1 MTAPAST
8 AEVDFRRVP
17 ADSAAVDQLCQ
28 WLARQDPVAAQ
39 QALCAAVSPNSGPAV
54 ADGSRRSMLL
64 ALDRTARQACERL
77 LVRYVEGD
85 AQQRLMGR
93 RSYVSALRL
102 SESMVLAYG
111 ELLHDLRE
119 APSPDPVKRA
129 PDIVVR
135 LMAFRQIDLILRML
149 RYKRRSASQ
158 WRALHEAFGFAME
171 RGLHTRIVAMSP
183 SDLLPVVAT
192 TVERQYVQVLL
203 LGAANAGQLSPREVL
218 WACRWFGRWC
228 QSLSLSYEEGAGAGS
243 GQSGFAVHLGSA
255 EGPTRK
261 AAGGN
266 GRVLYLDTAPLG
278 AMIEEEAV
286 SLRTPGDAGREPAA
300 AIRHAQLALLGKLKI
315 LFAPTPILIERR
327 GQREPVDSTVQVVA
341 GLTQIM
347 QTLRNS
353 ARQSVDTRAAASSP
367 LREPTIEAFNGPTRT
382 MTRGAGDA
390 PIATPEVWQVRD
402 RSDSGCRMRGQVA
415 DLNRVIP
422 GSLLAMRTSESAP
435 WSLAV
440 VRRLRRLMVDHIEIG
455 VEYVGR
461 NPRFVK
467 VVIGERFDPSA
478 VQLRDAE
485 PRCVGALYLPPSDAF
500 PLRPIRTL
508 VLPQRDFRPNGGVTL
523 LAANAIYTL
532 RLNEP
537 IERQTEFVVT
547 PFAVLRQSTGE
558 GSASPDPRVHGQ
570 RPSAH
575 DLLPRRGGL

>member
-1 MTAPAST
+1 MTALAT
-8 AEVDFRRVP
+8 MGEVDMRGLP
-17 ADSAAVDQLCQ
+17 ADRKAIDRLCQ
-28 WLARQDPVAAQ
+28 WLACQDPVAAQ
-39 QALCAAVSPNSGPAV
+39 QALCTAVSATSGHGV
-54 ADGSRRSMLL
+54 ADGTRLAMLM

-111 ELLHDLRE
+111 ELLQDLRE
-119 APSPDPVKRA
+119 TPAADAVKRA

-171 RGLHTRIVAMSP
+171 RDLHARTVAISP
-183 SDLLPVVAT
+183 SELLPVAAT

-228 QSLSLSYEEGAGAGS
+228 QSLSLSHGEGASAGS
-243 GQSGFAVHLGSA
+243 GQSGFAVDLGGA

-261 AAGGN
+261 ATAGN
-266 GRVLYLDTAPLG
+266 ERVLYLDTAPLG
-278 AMIEEEAV
+278 AMIEAAAAA
-286 SLRTPGDAGREPAA
+286 LRTPGDAGSEPAD
-300 AIRHAQLALLGKLKI
+300 AIRYARLALLDKLRI

-327 GQREPVDSTVQVVA
+327 GQREPVDSTVQVVT

-347 QTLRNS
+347 QTLRSS
-353 ARQSVDTRAAASSP
+353 ARQSVNARAGAASP

-422 GSLLAMRTSESAP
+422 GSLLAMRASESAP

-455 VEYVGR
+455 VEYVGC

-478 VQLRDAE
+478 VQLRDAQ

-508 VLPQRDFRPNGGVTL
+508 VLPQRDFRPHGGVTL
-523 LAANAIYTL
+523 LAADAIYTL

-547 PFAVLRQSTGE
+547 PFAVLRKSTGE
-558 GSASPDPRVHGQ
+558 GPASPDPRVHGQ
-570 RPSAH
+570 RPTIH
-575 DLLPRRGGL
+575 DALPRRAGL